1 MRSGLLGVT
10 FVAALLATAI
20 TADAQVEPAGF
31 KSPSGNI
38 HCQFFEGW
46 ADEKPTLR
54 CDIRNIA
61 KPPPRPRDCD
71 LDWGR
76 AFEIAEGAPAGQRIC
91 AGDTVADDSLTPLA
105 YGRDWQ
111 RGGFLCRS
119 ETNGVTYRNSAGHG
133 FFISRASQRLF

>member
-1 MRSGLLGVT
+1 MRFGLLGVT
-10 FVAALLATAI
+10 FAAAVLAAATA
-20 TADAQVEPAGF
+20 ADAQAEAAGF

-38 HCQFFEGW
+38 HCQFFDGS

-61 KPPPRPRDCD
+61 KSPPRPRDCD

-76 AFEIAEGAPAGQRIC
+76 AFEIAEGAQAGQRIC
-91 AGDTVADDSLTPLA
+91 AGDTVTDDSLAPLA
-105 YGRDWQ
+105 YERDWQ

-119 ETNGVTYRNSAGHG
+119 EANGVTCRNTAGHG
-133 FFISRASQRLF
+133 FFLSRALQRLF